1 MGFQQRVSLRRTV
14 RFACASALS
23 LSLLATFAA
32 FPIHSQIHGICSSL
46 DESIARAD
54 QVVIG
59 RIIDFGTPTYPKFG
73 SAYQQP
79 FVLSV
84 EETLKGADVQ
94 RLSLDLGQV
103 TWESHFDWKLPFSHG
118 DDSLIHSHRLLIA
131 QRFSEPPY
139 PPHSDVFDLDSGGLS
154 VVTADLTVFTKP
166 EDIIRAAKDD
176 IRRTPMKVK
185 PGDSFTW
192 EPPQESLKGTAYYKC
207 EIVVPIDERL
217 EKRAHT
223 LLSEPDKNI
232 SEGSMH
238 WVALGAIRFFK
249 SDNNIRLLKGLLNDS
264 DMAIRRE
271 ASDVLKSWGVH
282 AIDHIEKP
290 SPN

>member
-14 RFACASALS
+14 RFACAAALS
-23 LSLLATFAA
+23 LSWLAVFAA
-32 FPIHSQIHGICSSL
+32 FPIHSQRNPVYSSL

-54 QVVIG
+54 QVVVG
-59 RIIDFGTPTYPKFG
+59 RIIDFGTATYDKSG
-73 SAYQQP
+73 RGYQQP
-79 FVLSV
+79 FVVAV

-94 RLSLDLGQV
+94 RLSLDLGLV
-103 TWESHFDWKLPFSHG
+103 TWMEIAPHFDWKLPFSHG

-154 VVTADLTVFTKP
+154 VVTADLTVLTKP

-192 EPPQESLKGTAYYKC
+192 VPPQEPLKETAYYGC
-207 EIVVPIDERL
+207 AIVVPIDERL

-223 LLSEPDKNI
+223 LLSEPGNKNI
-232 SEGSMH
+232 SEGH
-238 WVALGAIRFFK
+238 LVALGAIRFFK
-249 SDNNIRLLKGLLNDS
+249 SDDNIRLLKGLLNDS
-264 DMAIRRE
+264 DLAIRRE
-271 ASDVLKSWGVH
+271 ASVVLKSWGVDAAEPVAH
-282 AIDHIEKP
+282 
-290 SPN
+290 